1 MGCAKEP
8 YQKADKAYKRLNNGV
23 DWQIGLLFCC
33 RESVDALKIINNLH
47 GYINETMQKLS

>member
-1 MGCAKEP
+1 MGCAKES
-8 YQKADKAYKRLNNGV
+8 YQKEGKAYKRLNNGV
-23 DWQIGLLFCC
+23 DCQIGLLFCC